1 MGGAG
6 MRRILGLI
14 VVVIALAAWGGPAEA
29 GRAFFPDPPDDTVEC
44 NTGDPLEGRGA
55 GDVLGVRLRYHD
67 ADRSSGAVEVQISD
81 QARAAVEELFSW
93 AVRLQVR
100 FQGDEARIRAFLNQ
114 VHDGERT
121 TGEVDPATNEPV
133 ESDAETTIDGDLIVF
148 DLGTDVVDVSGVM
161 LQAFSMP
168 VEGDPT
174 SCDDTPEITR
184 RQLDELATGDA
195 ADDDSTPIG
204 DDDGTEIPA
213 EDGADEAT
221 ESAGG
226 DGGGSALVWW
236 ILGGVVLAM
245 VAVGFWLWWSNRRP
259 DEPDE
264 PDSIV
269 DELSPP
275 EVL

>member
-1 MGGAG
+1 
-6 MRRILGLI
+6 MRRVLGLVI
-14 VVVIALAAWGGPAEA
+14 VLIALAASAPAAA
-29 GRAFFPDPPDDTVEC
+29 GRAFIPDPPDDTVDC

-67 ADRSSGAVEVQISD
+67 AERTTGAVEVQISD
-81 QARAAVEELFSW
+81 QARAAVDELFSW
-93 AVRLQVR
+93 AVYLQVR
-100 FQGDEARIRAFLNQ
+100 FQGDEDRIRAFLNQ

-121 TGEVDPATNEPV
+121 VGEVDPETNEPI
-133 ESDAETTIDGDLIVF
+133 ESDAETVIDGDLVAF
-148 DLGTDVVDVSGVM
+148 DLGADIVDLSGVTVGG
-161 LQAFSMP
+161 FSMP

-184 RQLDELATGDA
+184 EQFDELGTGDV
-195 ADDDSTPIG
+195 ADDDATAIG
-204 DDDGTEIPA
+204 DGDGTETPA
-213 EDGADEAT
+213 EEVAEETAT
-221 ESAGG
+221 TTS

-236 ILGGVVLAM
+236 ILGGIVLTMA
-245 VAVGFWLWWSNRRP
+245 AIGFWLWWSNQRP